1 MIENNKFVRD
11 GRERLWALLEDALK
25 EPEYSS
31 ILEAFPGAAEIV
43 AAGFVLF
50 ALGAHTNEYTELGV
64 EVDELPYFFN
74 DTEPIPLGV
83 LLGVKWG
90 KLRRSSLSRV
100 EASYLY
106 YLDYKATLWDNGE
119 LRPWEEDELLA
130 QEALLDWMSS
140 DGKQTPSRETHLR
153 GCLSKY
159 YRAIQVCWEDGAGY
173 EQLLEISPKSFQLPE
188 LGRGSAKLLPKSRE
202 EAVLKVLGDVY
213 YFQLRERNAA
223 FVSIR
228 RIAEEEGIPYSEIL
242 KAFTLARREE

>member
-11 GRERLWALLEDALK
+11 GRERLRALLEDALK

-43 AAGFVLF
+43 AAGFELF

-100 EASYLY
+100 EAS
-106 YLDYKATLWDNGE
+106 
-119 LRPWEEDELLA
+119 
-130 QEALLDWMSS
+130 
-140 DGKQTPSRETHLR
+140 
-153 GCLSKY
+153 
-159 YRAIQVCWEDGAGY
+159 
-173 EQLLEISPKSFQLPE
+173 
-188 LGRGSAKLLPKSRE
+188 
-202 EAVLKVLGDVY
+202 
-213 YFQLRERNAA
+213 
-223 FVSIR
+223 
-228 RIAEEEGIPYSEIL
+228 
-242 KAFTLARREE
+242 